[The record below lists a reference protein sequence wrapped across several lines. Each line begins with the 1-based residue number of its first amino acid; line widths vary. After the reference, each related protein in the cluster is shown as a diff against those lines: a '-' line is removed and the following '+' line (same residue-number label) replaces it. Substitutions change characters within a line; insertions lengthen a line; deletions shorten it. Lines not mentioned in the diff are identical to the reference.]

1 MTDHRPLY
9 PHHGE
14 AYKSA
19 MSEAQLEFDLWEQ
32 TECVQRGITIYNRNT
47 FQGNRETDND

>member
-1 MTDHRPLY
+1 VTDHRPLY

-19 MSEAQLEFDLWEQ
+19 MLEAQLEFDLWEQ
-32 TECVQRGITIYNRNT
+32 TECVQRGITIYKRTPN
-47 FQGNRETDND
+47 EDANDD